1 MVAAGSTHSYF
12 GKDEFAEFAPGMK
25 TVDDARYQRDAIL
38 SKFEMAET
46 ATDPQ
51 ERAEWLTFVVIGA
64 GTTGVEV
71 VGQIAELAHQVLPKD
86 YSKVDT
92 RGARIL
98 LLEGAPA
105 VLPPFK
111 PKLQQYTKDALEK
124 LGVEI
129 RVSTLAVDMDHES
142 VTVKGPN
149 GVETI
154 RARSRI
160 WAAGVQ
166 ASPLAKMLAEKSG
179 AETDRPGRIVVGA
192 DCSLPGHPEVFAI
205 GDMANV
211 GGLPG
216 VAQPA
221 MQEGKYVG
229 KLIKA
234 RMDGDTGAVPPF
246 KYFDKGSMATI
257 GHKYAV
263 ADAFG
268 RNFTGIIAYLMWG
281 FIHVLYLIG
290 WGNRLGTIYTWMRA
304 LYVSKNRGH
313 RVITFEQAQYRVE
326 ESSNSVRPSHYLASV
341 HKSGEASAAAAPG
354 SRRGK
359 QKRHSKAAMLSWRAS
374 RGGQV
379 VSAAARGVADDDAR
393 ADRSV
398 RARWPRLCNPS
409 PTTARKV
416 RQLALCWRVIAFI
429 AHRIGDRTDPDV
441 PAEARRAVDTGSA
454 GPLVTRAILGP
465 RQHCYRC
472 TRCHALG
479 VDVHGATAR
488 CTGMPSRAPPRAY
501 QDRSESMSTNNRL
514 SAPGSSSACPHK
526 ATSTSAAA
534 RSPDWIAPS
543 M

>member
-1 MVAAGSTHSYF
+1 MATTRKHVVIIGGGFGGLNVARAVAGSDVDVTIVDRTNHHLFQPLLYQVATGILPEGLIAPPIRRVVQSLPNVKVVLAEVQDVDLDRKVAIALTPNRSTVDLSYDYLVVAAGSTHSYF
-12 GKDEFAEFAPGMK
+12 GKDQWGEFAPGMK

-38 SKFEMAET
+38 SKFEMAEL

-64 GTTGVEV
+64 GPTGVELA
-71 VGQIAELAHQVLPKD
+71 GQIAELAHQVLPKD
-86 YSKVDT
+86 YSKADT

-124 LGVEI
+124 MGVEI
-129 RVSTLAVDMDHES
+129 KLSTLAVDMDHES
-142 VTVKGPN
+142 VTIKGPD

-179 AETDRPGRIVVGA
+179 AETDRPGRIVVGP

-234 RMDGDTGAVPPF
+234 RIHGDTAAVPAF

-268 RNFTGIIAYLMWG
+268 RMFTGLVAYLMWG

-290 WGNRLGTIYTWMRA
+290 WGNRFGTLYTWLRA

-313 RVITFEQAQYRVE
+313 RVITFEQAQYRIE
-326 ESSNSVRPSHYLASV
+326 EGANPVRPSHYLSSLR
-341 HKSGEASAAAAPG
+341 KNGEASAAA
-354 SRRGK
+354 
-359 QKRHSKAAMLSWRAS
+359 
-374 RGGQV
+374 
-379 VSAAARGVADDDAR
+379 
-393 ADRSV
+393 
-398 RARWPRLCNPS
+398 
-409 PTTARKV
+409 
-416 RQLALCWRVIAFI
+416 LA
-429 AHRIGDRTDPDV
+429 
-441 PAEARRAVDTGSA
+441 E
-454 GPLVTRAILGP
+454 
-465 RQHCYRC
+465 Q
-472 TRCHALG
+472 
-479 VDVHGATAR
+479 
-488 CTGMPSRAPPRAY
+488 APP
-501 QDRSESMSTNNRL
+501 
-514 SAPGSSSACPHK
+514 
-526 ATSTSAAA
+526 ATEQTQ
-534 RSPDWIAPS
+534 
-543 M
+543 